1 MARPRK
7 IERSSLL
14 LSLFAVGVGIAAGYG
29 AGAFRALIALFH
41 NLAFAGQLSFA
52 YDANQHAPA
61 SPWGAWVIAVPM
73 VGALI
78 VTWLVRNVAPEIR
91 GPGIS
96 EVIDAIYYRDGVV
109 RPTVAAS
116 KALASSISIATGGAV
131 GREGPIVQIGAALG
145 SSLGQLT
152 MLREWQRDALIASGA
167 AAGITATFNA
177 PLGGLLFAI
186 EIILPETSSRTLI
199 PVLLSTGAAAF
210 VGRSLFGPTPSF
222 DIPALGNGGLTLDSP
237 ELLVVYGVFGI
248 LLGLAAWLFTRSIYW
263 FEDGFARLPGG
274 DYVRHVIG
282 MGLVGVMMYVFLINT
297 GHYYVEGIGYATIQN
312 ILENLLTDP
321 WLLLLLFAA
330 KLLATSLTLG
340 SGASGG
346 VFSPALY
353 LGATLGGA
361 FAVAM
366 QHIAPGFHLDVA
378 TMAVLGM
385 AGVVAGSTG
394 AALTALV
401 IIFEMT
407 RDYHVIIPMIIIVS
421 IAYGVRH
428 FLMADT
434 IYTFK
439 LTRRNHPVPE
449 SLETNL
455 FMLRKASDFYDP
467 RVVRV
472 GSTRGMAEVRRRFK
486 RFGRQA
492 PNVLV
497 LDADQNIQAI
507 FSSRRHYRLK
517 GRGGLGIRSWVD
529 EHMETDYIVVAAEDM
544 IFDIVGRLRAA
555 HCEVALVTAD
565 GSMSHPR
572 EVQGVLTLSDVAR
585 SSRLARQVERR
596 RRPHP
601 TLSPHHGDRNRARM
615 TRGAS
620 PEDDEA

>member
-1 MARPRK
+1 MARPRA
-7 IERSSLL
+7 IERSSLVL
-14 LSLFAVGVGIAAGYG
+14 ALMAVAVGIAAGYG
-29 AGAFRALIALFH
+29 AGLFRALIGLFH
-41 NLAFAGQLSFA
+41 NIAFSGTFSFA
-52 YDANQHAPA
+52 YDANQHTDA
-61 SPWGAWVIAVPM
+61 SVWGAGIILVPM
-73 VGALI
+73 IGAVI
-78 VTWLVRNVAPEIR
+78 VTWLVRTFAPEAK
-91 GPGIS
+91 GHGVP
-96 EVIDAIYYRDGVV
+96 EVIDAIYYRGGIIRPSVV
-109 RPTVAAS
+109 AT

-131 GREGPIVQIGAALG
+131 GREGPIIQIGSALG
-145 SSLGQLT
+145 SGLGQLVR
-152 MLREWQRDALIASGA
+152 LREWQRNTLIASGA

-186 EIILPETSSRTLI
+186 EIILPETSGRTLI

-210 VGRSLFGPTPSF
+210 VGQSLFGDTPSF
-222 DIPALGNGGLTLDSP
+222 NIPALGNSGLELSSPTLF
-237 ELLVVYGVFGI
+237 VIYVIFGV

-263 FEDGFARLPGG
+263 AEAAFEKLPVN
-274 DYVRHVIG
+274 DYVRHVAG
-282 MGLVGVMMYVFLINT
+282 MGVVGVMMYAFLVYG
-297 GHYYVEGIGYATIQN
+297 GHYYVEGVGYATIQN
-312 ILENLLTDP
+312 ILENLLTNP

-407 RDYHVIIPMIIIVS
+407 RDYHVIIPMVIIVS
-421 IAYGVRH
+421 IAYGVRQ

-439 LTRRNHPVPE
+439 LTRRNHPVPA

-455 FMLRKASDFYDP
+455 FMLRKAAEFYDP

-472 GSTRGMAEVRRRFK
+472 GSTRGIAEVRRRFR
-486 RFGRQA
+486 RFGRQS

-497 LDADQNIQAI
+497 LDKNQQIQAI

-517 GRGGLGIRSWVD
+517 KQGGLGIRSWAD
-529 EHMETDYIVVAAEDM
+529 DHMETDYIVVGAEDM

-555 HCEVALVTAD
+555 ACEVALVTPD
-565 GSMSHPR
+565 GTMSHPR

-585 SSRLARQVERR
+585 SSRLARQMERR
-596 RRPHP
+596 RSARKP
-601 TLSPHHGDRNRARM
+601 TSRSRDSAV
-615 TRGAS
+615 
-620 PEDDEA
+620 EDADET